1 MKGWINRMKYEAMI
15 REIITKIGGRE
26 NIISAYHCATR
37 LRFKLKEE
45 SKADEAGIKEI
56 EGVLSVIKSGGQF
69 QVVIGQHVG
78 DVYKEMTAMYSLDG
92 ENTDLKDAKEF
103 KEEMKDKKVSSR
115 LLDTISGVFTPV
127 LGMLMATGVIKG
139 ILALLTATG
148 LLSAGDGT
156 YQILNIVADSF
167 FNFLPLFLGY
177 TAMKKFGGTPF
188 IGMAIGASLV
198 YPSIA
203 VIMAGEPLSTAFS
216 GTIFESPVYVTFLGI
231 PVILMNYASS
241 VIPVIIICYFAAKV
255 EKFLAKRIGDLL
267 RSFLVPALTLI
278 ISVILGLLIIGP
290 VVSFISSLLG
300 AGMSALFN
308 LNATIAGFLYGAL
321 IQVCVMFGVHWGF
334 VAISINNLA
343 TLGFDPITIAG
354 LASAFGQAGVVL
366 VILLKTRN
374 KKLKSICG
382 PALISSMFGITEP
395 CVYGVTLQYKKS
407 FLLACIASGF
417 GGAIIGAAGVKQYI
431 YGVNGVF
438 GWLQTIN
445 PAVGFDS
452 TTVAAIMA
460 CVVSFVAAIV
470 LMLIFGK
477 NVIQE
482 TNK

>member
-92 ENTDLKDAKEF
+92 ENTELKDAKEF

-127 LGMLMATGVIKG
+127 LGMLMA
-139 ILALLTATG
+139 
-148 LLSAGDGT
+148 
-156 YQILNIVADSF
+156 
-167 FNFLPLFLGY
+167 
-177 TAMKKFGGTPF
+177 
-188 IGMAIGASLV
+188 IGASLV

-203 VIMAGEPLSTAFS
+203 VIMAGEPLFTAFS

-452 TTVAAIMA
+452 TTAAAIMA

>member
-1 MKGWINRMKYEAMI
+1 M
-15 REIITKIGGRE
+15 
-26 NIISAYHCATR
+26 
-37 LRFKLKEE
+37 
-45 SKADEAGIKEI
+45 
-56 EGVLSVIKSGGQF
+56 
-69 QVVIGQHVG
+69 
-78 DVYKEMTAMYSLDG
+78 
-92 ENTDLKDAKEF
+92 
-103 KEEMKDKKVSSR
+103 
-115 LLDTISGVFTPV
+115 
-127 LGMLMATGVIKG
+127 
-139 ILALLTATG
+139 
-148 LLSAGDGT
+148 
-156 YQILNIVADSF
+156 
-167 FNFLPLFLGY
+167 
-177 TAMKKFGGTPF
+177 
-188 IGMAIGASLV
+188 
-198 YPSIA
+198 
-203 VIMAGEPLSTAFS
+203 
-216 GTIFESPVYVTFLGI
+216 
-231 PVILMNYASS
+231 
-241 VIPVIIICYFAAKV
+241 
-255 EKFLAKRIGDLL
+255 
-267 RSFLVPALTLI
+267 
-278 ISVILGLLIIGP
+278 ILGLLIIGP

>member
-1 MKGWINRMKYEAMI
+1 MKYEAMI

-92 ENTDLKDAKEF
+92 ENTELKDAKEF

-127 LGMLMATGVIKG
+127 LGMLMA
-139 ILALLTATG
+139 
-148 LLSAGDGT
+148 
-156 YQILNIVADSF
+156 
-167 FNFLPLFLGY
+167 
-177 TAMKKFGGTPF
+177 
-188 IGMAIGASLV
+188 IGASLV

-203 VIMAGEPLSTAFS
+203 VIMAGEPLFTAFS

-452 TTVAAIMA
+452 TTAAAIMA

>member
-45 SKADEAGIKEI
+45 SRADEAGIKEI

-92 ENTDLKDAKEF
+92 ENTELKDAKEF

-203 VIMAGEPLSTAFS
+203 VIMAGEPLFLLLSSAILRQKWRSSLQRGS
-216 GTIFESPVYVTFLGI
+216 GTCF
-231 PVILMNYASS
+231 
-241 VIPVIIICYFAAKV
+241 
-255 EKFLAKRIGDLL
+255 
-267 RSFLVPALTLI
+267 VP
-278 ISVILGLLIIGP
+278 
-290 VVSFISSLLG
+290 SL
-300 AGMSALFN
+300 SR
-308 LNATIAGFLYGAL
+308 
-321 IQVCVMFGVHWGF
+321 H
-334 VAISINNLA
+334 
-343 TLGFDPITIAG
+343 
-354 LASAFGQAGVVL
+354 
-366 VILLKTRN
+366 
-374 KKLKSICG
+374 
-382 PALISSMFGITEP
+382 
-395 CVYGVTLQYKKS
+395 
-407 FLLACIASGF
+407 
-417 GGAIIGAAGVKQYI
+417 
-431 YGVNGVF
+431 
-438 GWLQTIN
+438 
-445 PAVGFDS
+445 
-452 TTVAAIMA
+452 
-460 CVVSFVAAIV
+460 
-470 LMLIFGK
+470 
-477 NVIQE
+477 
-482 TNK
+482 